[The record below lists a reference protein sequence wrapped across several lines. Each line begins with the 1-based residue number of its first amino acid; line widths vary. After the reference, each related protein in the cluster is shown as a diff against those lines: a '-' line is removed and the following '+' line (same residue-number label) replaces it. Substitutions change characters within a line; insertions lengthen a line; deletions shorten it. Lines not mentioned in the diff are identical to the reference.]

1 MTQSAQEE
9 FLNDPWLTPDTHLDT
24 AGLSAD
30 TRAKIDAKFGRA
42 PKKQDDGFELRP
54 EVLRG
59 PSEEYAEM
67 LRDPAVRKELAER
80 GGAEEVERYEMEEI
94 ERVIAAF
101 RQANPDYLK
110 TARNGDVVIGA
121 LAQKHL
127 HKDWLSNDEA
137 GRELWAIGKWTVQEL
152 TAQYRACLAAGQLDV
167 PRGTAKTLSES
178 EELQVIALI
187 RTGNLP
193 AAIIRFVAL
202 SYSGRLPTYQSAE
215 KFLAEQPEL
224 ASRAALFVW
233 ANNQPSL
240 DPEEFKQFQNEK
252 LSGVRLLTYGLIDRA
267 WAEWRKE
274 NRRSHLFPN
283 GVNPEPTTRE
293 NLDDLSTEEINDRYQ
308 QAVRDFRRGRN
319 L

>member
-1 MTQSAQEE
+1 FRRNWTHRNRHRSLRLVSRRLTHKPTQRKMTMTQHTQNTGDDFLDDPFLTADVNLDTSAMSAQAISKM
-9 FLNDPWLTPDTHLDT
+9 N
-24 AGLSAD
+24 
-30 TRAKIDAKFGRA
+30 AKLGRTE
-42 PKKQDDGFELRP
+42 KKQDDGFGGLNPQVIR
-54 EVLRG
+54 
-59 PSEEYAEM
+59 SQAEEYRA
-67 LRDPAVRKELAER
+67 LLADPAVRREMAER

-240 DPEEFKQFQNEK
+240 DPEEFKQFQNE
-252 LSGVRLLTYGLIDRA
+252 
-267 WAEWRKE
+267 
-274 NRRSHLFPN
+274 
-283 GVNPEPTTRE
+283 
-293 NLDDLSTEEINDRYQ
+293 
-308 QAVRDFRRGRN
+308 
-319 L
+319 